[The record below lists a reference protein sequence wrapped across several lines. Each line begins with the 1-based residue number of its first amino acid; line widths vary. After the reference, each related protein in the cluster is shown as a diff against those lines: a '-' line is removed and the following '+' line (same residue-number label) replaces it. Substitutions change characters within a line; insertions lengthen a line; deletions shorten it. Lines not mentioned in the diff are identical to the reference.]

1 MIQSFRLTEE
11 LEKELSLN
19 TTISFGVNDFFK
31 SAYGSQQPMCQVC
44 LLLVLGVVVTT
55 CHLGGDTGGRR
66 DTRDSR
72 ETRDSRRVEMIM
84 IQGYWRS
91 KAGS

>member
-19 TTISFGVNDFFK
+19 TTTSFGVKIFK
-31 SAYGSQQPMCQVC
+31 ISLWLTTPPMCQVC

-66 DTRDSR
+66 DFR
-72 ETRDSRRVEMIM
+72 ETRRVEMIM